1 MTRPGLSGLVFSA
14 LVLSATGQMRS
25 AEAHPHIW
33 IDTRAEV
40 EFDQQKRVSAI
51 RHSWTFD
58 DAFSVFVIQGL
69 DENQDGLYTRE
80 ELESLAKVNVESL
93 GEYEFFTFMGV
104 EVADVDFNEP
114 TDYWLDYNAE
124 LSRLTLNFTL
134 SLKRPVAVTDQ
145 LILEVFDPES
155 YVSFA
160 VNAQDSITLASSAPE
175 TCSIEVKPAE
185 DMGEEF
191 AAALAEVP
199 ASQREVP
206 PEFYAVTSQLSNSA
220 IIRCS

>member
-1 MTRPGLSGLVFSA
+1 MTRPGLSGLV
-14 LVLSATGQMRS
+14 LSAVLLSAAGQIRG

-40 EFDQQKRVSAI
+40 EFDQQGRVSEI

-69 DENQDGLYTRE
+69 DEDQDGLYTRQ

-93 GEYEFFTFMGV
+93 EEYEFFTFMGV
-104 EVADVDFNEP
+104 EVADVDFSDP
-114 TDYWLDYNAE
+114 TDYWLDFDAD

-134 SLKRPVAVTDQ
+134 PLKRPAAVNEK

-155 YVSFA
+155 YVAFA
-160 VNAQDSITLASSAPE
+160 VKEQDSITLASSAPDA
-175 TCSIEVKPAE
+175 CSIEVKPAE

-191 AAALAEVP
+191 AAALAELP
-199 ASQREVP
+199 ADQREVP

-220 IIRCS
+220 IIRCP